1 MASTGTN
8 KQPLLV
14 DRVFHEVVDLAGAI
28 VASGGG
34 IDISGGNSAALVL
47 DATQSDG
54 CVIESIY
61 SIARDS
67 LYIYTIK
74 LYMSSSNDF
83 LRTGQ
88 GVYIGQFST
97 RPEGSN
103 TSNTVAGEKATYRSK
118 PEILA
123 PVPHVGTSAVNFA
136 IYVPKGKAIW
146 AAIEAENG
154 TDQGLSGPLIGLQ
167 GGWF

>member
-1 MASTGTN
+1 
-8 KQPLLV
+8 
-14 DRVFHEVVDLAGAI
+14 
-28 VASGGG
+28 
-34 IDISGGNSAALVL
+34 
-47 DATQSDG
+47 
-54 CVIESIY
+54 
-61 SIARDS
+61 
-67 LYIYTIK
+67 
-74 LYMSSSNDF
+74 MSSSNDF

-123 PVPHVGTSAVNFA
+123 PVPHVGTSPVNFA

-154 TDQGLSGPLIGLQ
+154 TDQGLNGPLIGLQ

>member
-1 MASTGTN
+1 MASTSTN

-14 DRVFHEVVDLAGAI
+14 DRVFHEVIDLAGSI
-28 VASGGG
+28 VPSGGG
-34 IDISGGNSAALVL
+34 IEIVGGNSAALVL

-54 CVIESIY
+54 CVIESVY
-61 SIARDS
+61 SIARNS
-67 LYIYTIK
+67 SFIYTIK
-74 LYMSSSNDF
+74 LYMSTANDF

-97 RPEGSN
+97 QPEDSTEDN
-103 TSNTVAGEKATYRSK
+103 TAAGEKATYRSK

-123 PVPHVGTSAVNFA
+123 PVPNVGTSAVNFA

-146 AAIEAENG
+146 AAVEAEDGN
-154 TDQGLSGPLIGLQ
+154 DLAPNGPLLGVQ